1 MKFWT
6 QGKEL
11 EAFKS
16 KPQRMGRNTSTWEGR
31 WLQKDG
37 GENPNWRLIG
47 KMVERRKSF
56 SH

>member
-47 KMVERRKSF
+47 KMVERRESF